1 MLLSHLVNLLKYL
14 MKWTKIRP
22 NWEEKLPV
30 ILPVKLPHKLPDK
43 LLAKLP
49 LKMVDFWVLPLLK
62 ICGIVCIV
70 EDNSLDIG

>member
-1 MLLSHLVNLLKYL
+1 

-43 LLAKLP
+43 LLVKLP
-49 LKMVDFWVLPLLK
+49 VKMVDFWVLSLPKDYDIL
-62 ICGIVCIV
+62 CIV